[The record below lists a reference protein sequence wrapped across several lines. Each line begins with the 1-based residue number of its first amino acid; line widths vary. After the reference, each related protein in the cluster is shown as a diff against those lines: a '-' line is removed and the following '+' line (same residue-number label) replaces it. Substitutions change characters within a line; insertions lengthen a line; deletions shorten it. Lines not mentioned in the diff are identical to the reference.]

1 MFCRQTFG
9 LGYFKWCLA
18 RVEHDR
24 VPIFFLV
31 CSKLLTKR
39 HLSSLIGNPVFHLH
53 PIILDILESVG
64 KWKAPKTTILHSYI
78 HNAL

>member
-1 MFCRQTFG
+1 MTMFQS
-9 LGYFKWCLA
+9 
-18 RVEHDR
+18 
-24 VPIFFLV
+24 FFLGG
-31 CSKLLTKR
+31 SKLLTKR
-39 HLSSLIGNPVFHLH
+39 HLSSLIGKPENFPLEQLKKLVFHLH